1 MNQTESELVDELVD
15 RVCYYI
21 DKVALA
27 IEDHNKLLRSQ
38 QEQKTKKTRTRKLD
52 RDDLYTPEFL
62 ACWDAYPK
70 KQQKQA
76 AAKAYRECVK
86 RINEFGLHLVHGCSD
101 GHEVLLAKCKLYG
114 EAWPQDRVK
123 RGDYRLNMSTF
134 LNQDRWEENP
144 QEWDETSQASSQFE
158 AVQGPRWEP

>member
-1 MNQTESELVDELVD
+1 MKKFVIELCDEMVD

-27 IEDHNKLLRSQ
+27 IEDQNKLLRSQ
-38 QEQKTKKTRTRKLD
+38 QEQKTKRTRTRKLD
-52 RDDLYTPEFL
+52 RDELYTPEFL
-62 ACWDAYPK
+62 ACWDVYPK

-101 GHEVLLAKCKLYG
+101 GHELLLAKCKLYG

-144 QEWDETSQASSQFE
+144 LEWNETPQAFSQFE
-158 AVQGPRWEP
+158 TVQGPKWEP

>member
-1 MNQTESELVDELVD
+1 MEKPVNELVDELVD

-27 IEDHNKLLRSQ
+27 IEDQNKLLRSQ
-38 QEQKTKKTRTRKLD
+38 QEQKTKTTRKRKLD
-52 RDDLYTPEFL
+52 RDDLYTEEFL
-62 ACWDAYPK
+62 ACWDVYPK
-70 KQQKQA
+70 KREKQV
-76 AAKAYRECVK
+76 AAKAYQECVK
-86 RINEFGLHLVHGCSD
+86 RIHQFGLHLVHGCLD
-101 GHEVLLAKCKLYG
+101 AHEVLLVKCKLYG
-114 EAWPQDRVK
+114 EAWPKERVK

-144 QEWDETSQASSQFE
+144 MEWNDTSQASSQFE